1 MQNTSDTLK
10 NLPHCKIC
18 AGELN
23 PPMQVKEEMF
33 GMGDIFEYAQCK
45 QCGCLQCL
53 NIPNNFA
60 KYYPDNYYSLGPV
73 TGKLSWRERV
83 RRDISCKF
91 VLRRPAFMDDWF
103 MQWVEERNVLEVY
116 HRIGVR
122 PGHSL
127 LDVGCGGGRHVQD
140 LRVAGVKGALGVDP
154 FIEADVYDDGQLLV
168 KKGSLEDIAGRF
180 DFIAFHHS
188 FEHIEGQ
195 QATFDAAVSLL
206 KPGGKILIR
215 IPTVTSDA
223 YEIYREKWLQ
233 LDAPRHIY
241 LHSHQS
247 IALIA
252 QKAGMQQFDLW
263 CDSAA
268 GQFIFSEQYRQ
279 GIALFDEHSYMK
291 NPKDS
296 IFRPEQ
302 IEEYQKRAQAL
313 NKILRGD
320 QICIVF
326 EKPN

>member
-1 MQNTSDTLK
+1 MQNMSEPLK
-10 NLPHCKIC
+10 NLPQCKIC

-23 PPMQVKEEMF
+23 TPMQVKEEMF
-33 GMGDIFEYAQCK
+33 GMGDVFEYAQCK
-45 QCGCLQCL
+45 QCECLQCL
-53 NIPNNFA
+53 DIPANFA

-73 TGKLSWRERV
+73 TGKLSWRERLK
-83 RRDISCKF
+83 RDLSCKI
-91 VLRRPAFMDDWF
+91 VLRHPAFMDHWF
-103 MQWVEERNVLEVY
+103 KQWAQERNVLEVY

-122 PGHSL
+122 PSHSL

-140 LRVAGVKGALGVDP
+140 LRVAGVKEALGVDP

-168 KKGSLEDIAGRF
+168 KKGSLSDIVGKF

-195 QATFDAAVSLL
+195 QATFDAAVKLL
-206 KPGGKILIR
+206 KPKGKILIR
-215 IPTVTSDA
+215 IPTVTSEA

-241 LHSHQS
+241 LRSHQS

-252 QKAGMQQFDLW
+252 NKAGMQQIDLW

-268 GQFIFSEQYRQ
+268 GQFIFSEQYQQ
-279 GIALFDEHSYMK
+279 GIALFDERSYMK

-296 IFRPEQ
+296 IFKPEQ
-302 IEEYQKRAQAL
+302 IQEYEKRAIEL
-313 NKILRGD
+313 NKTLRGD
-320 QICIVF
+320 QICTVF
-326 EKPN
+326 QLPS